1 MDLVGSDVVEDAV
14 PPRPRAS
21 LRLGAGGETSALPAI
36 GAVEIVR
43 LLDGHSVEA
52 VLRAPPYAFL
62 PATPAAVLVAQASSV
77 ASCARLFVVAP
88 GSAPL
93 AVLLRSGRIDVRGA
107 LGPVFGSGTSGR
119 LFGTLFGP
127 LSDFLSA
134 TLPRFRPL
142 ETRIFPGVLP
152 VSEYV
157 LQRR

>member
-1 MDLVGSDVVEDAV
+1 MDAAFSYAGEPRRPLLRIGSAT
-14 PPRPRAS
+14 
-21 LRLGAGGETSALPAI
+21 LQ
-36 GAVEIVR
+36 
-43 LLDGHSVEA
+43 A

-62 PATPAAVLVAQASSV
+62 PATPAAALVAQASRV
-77 ASCARLFVVAP
+77 APGAKLFVVAP
-88 GSAPL
+88 GTAPL

-119 LFGTLFGP
+119 LLGTVFGP
-127 LSDFLSA
+127 LSDFLRA

-152 VSEYV
+152 VSVYV